1 MATTTRQHIE
11 MTRLDASG
19 NQYILYPKNTLKDV
33 YTSATSGV
41 TIEGKVNFFG
51 TCSTAAGTAAKTA
64 TISGFSLVAGAHV
77 TMVFTNGISV
87 ASATLNINSTGAK
100 AIKFGGAALKANA
113 IRANARVEMVYDGTD
128 FHVISGAAEAPYVT
142 NANTTKFYL
151 TGTPTN
157 ESGVPTAEHFDTGV
171 YVSTTSGQLVAGSFS
186 GDGASLTNLNASKL
200 ASGTVP
206 VARLATS
213 GATAGTYGPTA
224 DATLAHS
231 GTVKVPQVTVDAY
244 GRITGCKDITLTLP
258 AGLATDEKVKNTLA
272 TTTKA
277 YITGTTSATTNTG
290 TQVFDTGVYLDTT
303 AGRLTS
309 GSMLTTTCYLG
320 DTSSYINKTNYTGQA
335 ATVGTLSG
343 YVVDSCASADANG
356 VTAKALSA
364 NQGYLLQNQI
374 TTLNSNVPFKF
385 GVDSSG
391 NYGYIKAGADTVTP
405 FLTRTGNATAANV
418 LSGKTFSND
427 SSSGLTGTM
436 PNIKSIDDAISSVYV
451 VGGSSGDGIYARMNA
466 GAHITNAGSGYPE
479 LFIPQSQLSSIL
491 TGTTASGQTR
501 VSGTPVLTST
511 ISFGKTFAI
520 VPSVVIAYANG
531 WSGSNE
537 YDVTGWVTITNVTTT
552 NFTVQIGK
560 WTSYSYN
567 HDISWSAVGFAP
579 R

>member
-51 TCSTAAGTAAKTA
+51 TCSTDAGTAAKTA

-186 GDGASLTNLNASKL
+186 GNGASLTNLNASNLK
-200 ASGTVP
+200 SGTVP

-213 GATAGTYGPTA
+213 GATAGTYGPAA

-231 GTVKVPQVTVDAY
+231 GTVKVPQVTVDSY

-277 YITGTTSATTNTG
+277 YITGTTSASTNTG

-343 YVVDSCASADANG
+343 YVVDSCASADASG

-374 TTLNSNVPFKF
+374 TTLNSNLGNYLPLTGGTITGDLISSGTTGRNIYMDFVGTSATTRGLFSTNDTTIQMRIYSDKSNTSNYRAIQLKSTANLENSLCLYSR
-385 GVDSSG
+385 VDSTSASY
-391 NYGYIKAGADTVTP
+391 NIWHKYNLS
-405 FLTRTGNATAANV
+405 FS
-418 LSGKTFSND
+418 LSG
-427 SSSGLTGTM
+427 
-436 PNIKSIDDAISSVYV
+436 
-451 VGGSSGDGIYARMNA
+451 
-466 GAHITNAGSGYPE
+466 
-479 LFIPQSQLSSIL
+479 
-491 TGTTASGQTR
+491 TT
-501 VSGTPVLTST
+501 L
-511 ISFGKTFAI
+511 
-520 VPSVVIAYANG
+520 
-531 WSGSNE
+531 
-537 YDVTGWVTITNVTTT
+537 TITT
-552 NFTVQIGK
+552 K
-560 WTSYSYN
+560 
-567 HDISWSAVGFAP
+567 
-579 R
+579 